1 MASKIRVYGKAQ
13 NRTALG
19 IMHAYLKMYPQATL
33 EDFQKAF
40 PDSLNPD
47 SGVKINFIE
56 SKDIATRFTNNW
68 NGFFTEE
75 DCLLHLEDGKK
86 VAVVS
91 MWTKPSFERL
101 VEHAKLYDIEV
112 AKFEAAEKG
121 FGKKGGY
128 RLEYLNGYVPPV
140 RKEKKSPKWWIWGLL
155 GIIVL
160 IVLLILL
167 LGRGKNEPEVVT
179 VIQKDT
185 ITITQK
191 DTVTITKTDTV
202 YIQQVQDIE
211 KKFNDAKFAKDSY
224 ELNDDA
230 KFALYELSQLLKERQ
245 DIRLKIVGH
254 TSIEGDPNHNQILS
268 ENRAKAAVDFLISKG
283 IDSSRLEYEGMGSKE
298 PIDPQNHEINRRTE
312 FIILE

>member
-128 RLEYLNGYVPPV
+128 KLEYLNGYVPPV
-140 RKEKKSPKWWIWGLL
+140 REEKKSPKWWIWGLI
-155 GIIVL
+155 GAIAL

-167 LGRGKNEPEVVT
+167 LGRSKNEPEIVT
-179 VIQKDT
+179 VIK
-185 ITITQK
+185 K
-191 DTVTITKTDTV
+191 DTVTIIKTDTV

-211 KKFNDAKFAKDSY
+211 RKFNDAKFAKDSY

-230 KFALYELSQLLKERQ
+230 KFALYELSKLLNERHE
-245 DIRLKIVGH
+245 IKLKIVGH
-254 TSIEGDPNHNQILS
+254 TSTEGDPVYNQKLS
-268 ENRAKAAVDFLISKG
+268 ENRAKAAVNFLISKG
-283 IDSSRLEYEGMGSKE
+283 IDKSRVNYEGKGGSE
-298 PIDPQNHEINRRTE
+298 PIDPNNHEINRRTE
-312 FIILE
+312 FIIIK

>member
-19 IMHAYLKMYPQATL
+19 IMHAYLKMYPNATI
-33 EDFQKAF
+33 EDLQKAF

-56 SKDIATRFTNNW
+56 PKDIAAKCGPNW

-75 DCLLHLEDGKK
+75 DSLLHLQDGKK

-91 MWTKPSFERL
+91 MWTKASFERL

-140 RKEKKSPKWWIWGLL
+140 REEKKSPKWWIWGLL

-185 ITITQK
+185 
-191 DTVTITKTDTV
+191 VTIIKTDTV

-211 KKFNDAKFAKDSY
+211 KKFNNAKFAKDSY
-224 ELNDDA
+224 ELNDEA
-230 KFALYELSQLLKERQ
+230 KSALNELSKLLKEKQ
-245 DIRLKIVGH
+245 DIKLKIVGH
-254 TSIEGDPNHNQILS
+254 TSIEGDPKYNLELS
-268 ENRAKAAVDFLISKG
+268 KNRAKAAFDFLIASG
-283 IDSSRLEYEGMGSKE
+283 IDSSRIEFEGKGGEE
-298 PIDPQNHEINRRTE
+298 PIDPNNYEINRRTE

>member
-140 RKEKKSPKWWIWGLL
+140 REEKKSPKWWIWGLI
-155 GIIVL
+155 GAIVL

-167 LGRGKNEPEVVT
+167 LGKGKNEPEVVT
-179 VIQKDT
+179 VIK
-185 ITITQK
+185 K
-191 DTVTITKTDTV
+191 DTVTIIKTDTV

-211 KKFNDAKFAKDSY
+211 RKFNDAKFAKDSY

-230 KFALYELSQLLKERQ
+230 KFALYELSKLLNEKQE
-245 DIRLKIVGH
+245 IKLKIVGH
-254 TSIEGDPNHNQILS
+254 TSTEGDPVYNQKLS
-268 ENRAKAAVDFLISKG
+268 ENRAKAAVNFLISKG
-283 IDSSRLEYEGMGSKE
+283 IDKSRVNYEGKGGSE
-298 PIDPQNHEINRRTE
+298 PIDPNNHEINRRTE
-312 FIILE
+312 FIIIK

>member
-19 IMHAYLKMYPQATL
+19 IMHAYLKMYPHATI

-140 RKEKKSPKWWIWGLL
+140 REEKKSPKWWIWGLI
-155 GIIVL
+155 GAIVL

-167 LGRGKNEPEVVT
+167 LGKGKNEPEVVT
-179 VIQKDT
+179 VIK
-185 ITITQK
+185 K
-191 DTVTITKTDTV
+191 DTVTIIKIDTV

-211 KKFNDAKFAKDSY
+211 RKFNDAKFAKDSY

-230 KFALYELSQLLKERQ
+230 KFALYELSKLLNEKQE
-245 DIRLKIVGH
+245 IKLKIVGH
-254 TSIEGDPNHNQILS
+254 TSTEGDPVYNQKLS
-268 ENRAKAAVDFLISKG
+268 ENRAKAAVNFLISKG
-283 IDSSRLEYEGMGSKE
+283 IDKSRVNYEGKGGSE
-298 PIDPQNHEINRRTE
+298 PIDPNNHEINRRTE
-312 FIILE
+312 FIIIK